1 MIFGGYEINS
11 LNDVEIFLNDFID
24 DKIKFN
30 DLFILIPY
38 IYLFNNL
45 KNFKTYKYIEQNFY
59 LNILYKFIFL
69 LYYKKRK

>member
-45 KNFKTYKYIEQNFY
+45 KKFKIYKYIEKNF
-59 LNILYKFIFL
+59 I
-69 LYYKKRK
+69 